1 MAARILVADDETDV
15 LRLVRLKLERAGYDV
30 VTATAGDQALQLALS
45 TAPAL
50 VLLDVTM
57 PGMDGNEVCR
67 AIKARL
73 GGGAP
78 RVVMLSAR
86 GLADDVRGGLA
97 SGADGYIVKP
107 FSPNAL
113 LAEVQ
118 RYLSDA

>member
-1 MAARILVADDETDV
+1 MTARILVADDEPDV
-15 LRLVRLKLERAGYDV
+15 LRLVRLKLERAGYEV
-30 VTATAGDQALQLALS
+30 VTATAGDEALHLALTS
-45 TAPAL
+45 APAL
-50 VLLDVTM
+50 ILLDVTM
-57 PGMDGNEVCR
+57 PGMGGLDACR

-73 GGGAP
+73 GPRGP

-86 GLADDVRGGLA
+86 GLADDVRGGLE

-118 RYLSDA
+118 RYLADG